1 MLLKFTVIQKAFL
14 TFAPRKGLAS
24 SPPKFKALRKDGVI
38 LDMKETSVNKIEAQT
53 SKKVKGAKV
62 SKTPAIWVTLNRARR
77 KFYQQLKATQNN
89 ATKIACIDEVAME
102 VYQSKH
108 EMVWYDL
115 LTESKRL
122 TNLIDFNEYCHS
134 LQRNP
139 AFVAQHVAFEGSGT
153 VNKVMRYGVESV
165 LGNRILAYDEPLFK
179 TVKVRALL
187 AEAKPAKTIKEM
199 VEAVPASAEK
209 PVAPIAT
216 AEAPVVKDLNMAE
229 NRTDAEAETA
239 A

>member
-1 MLLKFTVIQKAFL
+1 MTEMSNIQ
-14 TFAPRKGLAS
+14 
-24 SPPKFKALRKDGVI
+24 
-38 LDMKETSVNKIEAQT
+38 MEAQT
-53 SKKVKGAKV
+53 SKKTKGAKV
-62 SKTPAIWVTLNRARR
+62 SKTPVIWVTLNRARR

-139 AFVAQHVAFEGSGT
+139 AFVAQHVAFEG
-153 VNKVMRYGVESV
+153 
-165 LGNRILAYDEPLFK
+165 
-179 TVKVRALL
+179 
-187 AEAKPAKTIKEM
+187 M
-199 VEAVPASAEK
+199 VQ
-209 PVAPIAT
+209 
-216 AEAPVVKDLNMAE
+216 
-229 NRTDAEAETA
+229 
-239 A
+239 

>member
-1 MLLKFTVIQKAFL
+1 M
-14 TFAPRKGLAS
+14 
-24 SPPKFKALRKDGVI
+24 
-38 LDMKETSVNKIEAQT
+38 EAQA
-53 SKKVKGAKV
+53 SKKVKGAKA
-62 SKTPAIWVTLNRARR
+62 SKTAAIWVTLNRARR

-89 ATKIACIDEVAME
+89 ATKIACIDEVAMA

-165 LGNRILAYDEPLFK
+165 LGDRILAYDEPLYNP
-179 TVKVRALL
+179 VKVRALL

-199 VEAVPASAEK
+199 VEAVPAPAEE

-216 AEAPVVKDLNMAE
+216 AEAPVVKELNMAD
-229 NRTDAEAETA
+229 NRTEAETETA

>member
-1 MLLKFTVIQKAFL
+1 
-14 TFAPRKGLAS
+14 
-24 SPPKFKALRKDGVI
+24 
-38 LDMKETSVNKIEAQT
+38 MKETSVNKIEAQA
-53 SKKVKGAKV
+53 SKKVKGAKT
-62 SKTPAIWVTLNRARR
+62 SKTPAIWMTLNRARR
-77 KFYQQLKATQNN
+77 KFYQQLKANQNN
-89 ATKIACIDEVAME
+89 ATKIACIDEVAQE
-102 VYQSKH
+102 VYKSDHK
-108 EMVWYDL
+108 MVWYDL
-115 LTESKRL
+115 LKESKRL

-139 AFVAQHVAFEGSGT
+139 AFVAQHVAFEGSGV

-165 LGNRILAYDEPLFK
+165 LGDRILAYDEPLFK

-199 VEAVPASAEK
+199 VEAVPAPAEK

-216 AEAPVVKDLNMAE
+216 AEAPVVKELNMAE
-229 NRTDAEAETA
+229 NRTETETETETA

>member
-1 MLLKFTVIQKAFL
+1 MEKNNISQMEA
-14 TFAPRKGLAS
+14 LA
-24 SPPKFKALRKDGVI
+24 
-38 LDMKETSVNKIEAQT
+38 

-89 ATKIACIDEVAME
+89 ATKIACIDEVAQE
-102 VYQSKH
+102 VYKSGHK
-108 EMVWYDL
+108 MVWYDL
-115 LTESKRL
+115 LKESKRL

-139 AFVAQHVAFEGSGT
+139 AFVAQHVAFEGSGV

-165 LGNRILAYDEPLFK
+165 LGDRILAYDEPLYNP
-179 TVKVRALL
+179 VKIRGLL
-187 AEAKPAKTIKEM
+187 DEAKHTASKPV
-199 VEAVPASAEK
+199 VEPTTARVEVPATLVETSTMEEQLEVAVIIDDT
-209 PVAPIAT
+209 PVAEEQVAS
-216 AEAPVVKDLNMAE
+216 VS
-229 NRTDAEAETA
+229 ETA